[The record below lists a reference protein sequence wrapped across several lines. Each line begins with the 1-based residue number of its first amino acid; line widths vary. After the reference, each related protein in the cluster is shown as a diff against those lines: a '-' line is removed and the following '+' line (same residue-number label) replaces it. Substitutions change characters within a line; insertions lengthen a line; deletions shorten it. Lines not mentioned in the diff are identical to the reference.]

1 MFNGRDDIIDLFEK
15 WTFPFKSNVFKT
27 KKKEESE
34 EESEEELDENKFFE
48 YIQKKSK
55 NINYELFK
63 DYFKFLAPTILEKKL
78 FEIKDKNKYNKLVN
92 VINSGLKDLKEEIKK
107 MSEAEIEIEDPES
120 IVEIVE
126 EILKFNEQNQQGKG
140 LKILTP
146 NQMLSRLPITLAQ
159 LKAGNNFLKL
169 KNEIRQL
176 LHSLYRSKKLTKQ
189 LYKSLIDII

>member
-1 MFNGRDDIIDLFEK
+1 MRKNCSMGEMILLIFLKNELFHLRVMYLK
-15 WTFPFKSNVFKT
+15 Q

-92 VINSGLKDLKEEIKK
+92 VIKSGLIDLENEIKK
-107 MSEAEIEIEDPES
+107 MSKEEIEIEKPDGTVK
-120 IVEIVE
+120 IV
-126 EILKFNEQNQQGKG
+126 K
-140 LKILTP
+140 KILEFNRKIKK
-146 NQMLSRLPITLAQ
+146 NQD
-159 LKAGNNFLKL
+159 KA
-169 KNEIRQL
+169 
-176 LHSLYRSKKLTKQ
+176 
-189 LYKSLIDII
+189 

>member
-92 VINSGLKDLKEEIKK
+92 VIKSGLTDLENEIKK
-107 MSEAEIEIEDPES
+107 TSKEEIEIENPDGTVK
-120 IVEIVE
+120 IV
-126 EILKFNEQNQQGKG
+126 K
-140 LKILTP
+140 KILEFNRKIKK
-146 NQMLSRLPITLAQ
+146 NQD
-159 LKAGNNFLKL
+159 KA
-169 KNEIRQL
+169 
-176 LHSLYRSKKLTKQ
+176 
-189 LYKSLIDII
+189 

>member
-92 VINSGLKDLKEEIKK
+92 VIKSRLTDLENEIKK
-107 MSEAEIEIEDPES
+107 TSKEEIEIENPDGTVK
-120 IVEIVE
+120 IV
-126 EILKFNEQNQQGKG
+126 K
-140 LKILTP
+140 KILEFNRKIKK
-146 NQMLSRLPITLAQ
+146 NQD
-159 LKAGNNFLKL
+159 KA
-169 KNEIRQL
+169 
-176 LHSLYRSKKLTKQ
+176 
-189 LYKSLIDII
+189 